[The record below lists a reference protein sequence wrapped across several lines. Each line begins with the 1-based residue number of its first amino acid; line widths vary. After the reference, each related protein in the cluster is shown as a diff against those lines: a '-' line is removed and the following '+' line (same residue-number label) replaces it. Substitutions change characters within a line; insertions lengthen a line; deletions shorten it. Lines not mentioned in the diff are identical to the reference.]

1 MAMQH
6 HERDGVAAVARAR
19 GSYRSGWHPLNAAIE
34 VEPGTWWLVAQYGD
48 RYAIIRLLEIGGE
61 RGYRVVTGEDDAGER
76 RLIGYFR
83 TLRTAAERGHK
94 HWLSAQARPGGV
106 NGML

>member
-1 MAMQH
+1 MGMTH

-19 GSYRSGWHPLNAAIE
+19 GSYRSGWHPLNSAIE
-34 VEPGTWWLVAQYGD
+34 VEPGVWWMVAQYGD

-61 RGYRVVTGEDDAGER
+61 RGYRVVTGEEASGQR

-94 HWLSAQARPGGV
+94 HWLAMQARPGGV

>member
-6 HERDGVAAVARAR
+6 HERDGVAAVQRAQ
-19 GSYRSGWHPLNAAIE
+19 STYRSGWHPMNAAVE
-34 VEPGTWWLVAQYGD
+34 VEPGEWWLVAQFGA

-61 RGYRVVTGEDDAGER
+61 RGYRVVTGEDDPGAR

-83 TLRTAAERGHK
+83 SLRAATERGHK
-94 HWLSAQARPGGV
+94 HWLARQSRPGGI
-106 NGML
+106 NGS

>member
-19 GSYRSGWHPLNAAIE
+19 STYRSGWHPLNAAIE
-34 VEPGTWWLVAQYGD
+34 VEPGEWWLVAQYGD

-61 RGYRVVTGEDDAGER
+61 RGYRAVTGEAESSQR

-83 TLRTAAERGHK
+83 TLRAATERAHK
-94 HWLSAQARPGGV
+94 HWLSRQARPGGI
-106 NGML
+106 NGS